1 MAATQETAIF
11 LFFSRTDLPYRN
23 DLSEMDG
30 KQEHVHLLVQYPP
43 KLPVSALVNSLKGLR
58 CGQNVVKT
66 KWCVSATVRPEKL
79 SRLPIPKRPQAM
91 LTKND
96 FTAEDWNTL
105 RDTPYLV
112 GLATLLAEP
121 SGLGTIKE
129 SIAITMGIWEN
140 QASEIPLIR
149 DLTSRAEMQAAQNS
163 LKGRFTG
170 SQAERSK
177 NVIRDLALEHARSS
191 IAMLSGK
198 AVPEE
203 IEAYRKFLY
212 RLAEK
217 VANASREGGVL
228 GFGGKAVS
236 AAEQSFLDDLQNTI
250 QF

>member
-1 MAATQETAIF
+1 
-11 LFFSRTDLPYRN
+11 
-23 DLSEMDG
+23 
-30 KQEHVHLLVQYPP
+30 
-43 KLPVSALVNSLKGLR
+43 
-58 CGQNVVKT
+58 
-66 KWCVSATVRPEKL
+66 
-79 SRLPIPKRPQAM
+79 M

-96 FTAEDWNTL
+96 FAASDWNTL

-149 DLTSRAEMQAAQNS
+149 DLTNRVEIQAAQNS
-163 LKGRFTG
+163 LKGRFAG
-170 SQAERSK
+170 SQGQLTK
-177 NVIRDLALEHARSS
+177 DVMRDLALENSRSS

-198 AVPEE
+198 ANAEE
-203 IEAYRKFLY
+203 IDAYRNLLY
-212 RLAEK
+212 GLAEK
-217 VANASREGGVL
+217 VANASREGGFL

-250 QF
+250 QFERTKKA

>member
-1 MAATQETAIF
+1 MVAAPQTDFTQNVIG
-11 LFFSRTDLPYRN
+11 P
-23 DLSEMDG
+23 DG
-30 KQEHVHLLVQYPP
+30 NADGAFPQPFWLEIMSLRP
-43 KLPVSALVNSLKGLR
+43 SLK
-58 CGQNVVKT
+58 
-66 KWCVSATVRPEKL
+66 RPT
-79 SRLPIPKRPQAM
+79 AM

-149 DLTSRAEMQAAQNS
+149 DLTSRAEMQAAQSS

-170 SQAERSK
+170 SQAELSK

-198 AVPEE
+198 ADPEE

-236 AAEQSFLDDLQNTI
+236 AAEQSFLDDLQNKIELEGLTA
-250 QF
+250 

>member
-1 MAATQETAIF
+1 MS
-11 LFFSRTDLPYRN
+11 LR
-23 DLSEMDG
+23 
-30 KQEHVHLLVQYPP
+30 H
-43 KLPVSALVNSLKGLR
+43 SLK
-58 CGQNVVKT
+58 
-66 KWCVSATVRPEKL
+66 RPTG
-79 SRLPIPKRPQAM
+79 M

-129 SIAITMGIWEN
+129 SIAITIGIWEN

-170 SQAERSK
+170 SQAEPS
-177 NVIRDLALEHARSS
+177 NSVIRDLALEHARSS

-198 AVPEE
+198 ADPEE

-250 QF
+250 QFERAKKA

>member
-1 MAATQETAIF
+1 
-11 LFFSRTDLPYRN
+11 
-23 DLSEMDG
+23 
-30 KQEHVHLLVQYPP
+30 
-43 KLPVSALVNSLKGLR
+43 
-58 CGQNVVKT
+58 
-66 KWCVSATVRPEKL
+66 
-79 SRLPIPKRPQAM
+79 M

-96 FTAEDWNTL
+96 FAASDWNTL

-170 SQAERSK
+170 SQAELSK

-198 AVPEE
+198 ADPEE

-236 AAEQSFLDDLQNTI
+236 AAEQSFLDDLQNKIELEGLTA
-250 QF
+250 

>member
-1 MAATQETAIF
+1 MGQRQTVRF
-11 LFFSRTDLPYRN
+11 RN
-23 DLSEMDG
+23 Y
-30 KQEHVHLLVQYPP
+30 LLEIMS
-43 KLPVSALVNSLKGLR
+43 LRHSLK
-58 CGQNVVKT
+58 
-66 KWCVSATVRPEKL
+66 RPTG
-79 SRLPIPKRPQAM
+79 M

-170 SQAERSK
+170 SQAELSK

-191 IAMLSGK
+191 IAMLRGK
-198 AVPEE
+198 ADPEE

-236 AAEQSFLDDLQNTI
+236 AAEQSFLDDLQNKIELEGLTA
-250 QF
+250 

>member
-1 MAATQETAIF
+1 
-11 LFFSRTDLPYRN
+11 
-23 DLSEMDG
+23 
-30 KQEHVHLLVQYPP
+30 
-43 KLPVSALVNSLKGLR
+43 
-58 CGQNVVKT
+58 
-66 KWCVSATVRPEKL
+66 
-79 SRLPIPKRPQAM
+79 M

-96 FTAEDWNTL
+96 FAASDWSTL

-129 SIAITMGIWEN
+129 SIAITMGIREN

-149 DLTSRAEMQAAQNS
+149 DLTSTGEMQAAQDS

-170 SQAERSK
+170 SQGEVSK

-198 AVPEE
+198 ADSGE
-203 IEAYRKFLY
+203 IDAYRKLLY
-212 RLAEK
+212 GLAEK
-217 VANASREGGVL
+217 VAHASREGGIL

-236 AAEQSFLDDLQNTI
+236 AAEQSFLDQLQNTV
-250 QF
+250 QFERAKRA